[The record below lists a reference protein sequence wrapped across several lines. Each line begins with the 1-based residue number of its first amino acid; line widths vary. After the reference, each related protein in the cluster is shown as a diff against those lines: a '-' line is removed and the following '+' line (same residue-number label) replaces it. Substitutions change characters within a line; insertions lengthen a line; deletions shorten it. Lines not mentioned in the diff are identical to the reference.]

1 MPRISTNRRCASWK
15 RPCKPEYAVRVGYIG
30 LGDIGAS
37 MAERILHGQHQ
48 LAVWNR
54 TASKMTP
61 LVAAGA
67 IGATSPCELAQR
79 SDIVCLCV
87 DSANAVERVLFDS
100 DGVAHARSKPRL
112 VVDHS
117 TIHPDKSIS
126 IASRLRES
134 GIAMIDAP
142 VSGGAI
148 GARAGVLAVMV
159 GGEAADV
166 MAARP
171 VISCYAGRITHM
183 GPIGSG
189 QATKACNQII
199 NFGTLASIAEAVA
212 LGAAFGLDIQRLP
225 EALAGGFA
233 DSNMLREYAR
243 GAAGGER
250 PYMTYMINWLV
261 GLFRGELEPAA
272 AGRMAMALK
281 DLGIV
286 SDLARTRGTS
296 AAITG
301 LVESLFRTLNNQNA
315 GQSVDTK
322 PP

>member
-1 MPRISTNRRCASWK
+1 M
-15 RPCKPEYAVRVGYIG
+15 RVGYIG
-30 LGDIGAS
+30 LGDIGAP
-37 MAERILHGQHQ
+37 MAERILRGDYE
-48 LAVWNR
+48 LTVWNR
-54 TASKMTP
+54 TQSKMTP

-67 IGATSPCELAQR
+67 IGAMSPADLAQR
-79 SDIVCLCV
+79 CDIVFLCV
-87 DSANAVERVLFDS
+87 DSAVAVERLLFES
-100 DGVAHARSKPRL
+100 DGIAQAKAKPRL

-117 TIHPDKSIS
+117 TIHPEKAINF
-126 IASRLRES
+126 AARLRAT

-148 GARAGVLAVMV
+148 GARAGVLAVMA
-159 GGEAADV
+159 GGDAADV
-166 MAARP
+166 TTARP
-171 VISCYAGRITHM
+171 VISCYAGKITHM

-250 PYMTYMINWLV
+250 AYMTYMINWLV
-261 GLFRGELEPAA
+261 GLFRGQLEPAA
-272 AGRMAMALK
+272 AGRMTMVLK

-286 SDLARTRGTS
+286 GELARSSGTTAPVTR
-296 AAITG
+296 
-301 LVESLFRTLNNQNA
+301 LVESLFRTLHSQNV
-315 GQSVDTK
+315 GQSVETK
-322 PP
+322 SP

>member
-1 MPRISTNRRCASWK
+1 M
-15 RPCKPEYAVRVGYIG
+15 RVGYIG

-37 MAERILHGQHQ
+37 MAERILHGEHE
-48 LAVWNR
+48 LTVWNR
-54 TASKMTP
+54 TQAKMTP

-67 IGATSPCELAQR
+67 IGATSPSDLAQR
-79 SDIVCLCV
+79 SDIVCVCV
-87 DSANAVERVLFDS
+87 DSAAAVERLLFES
-100 DGVAHARSKPRL
+100 DGVAHAKAKPRL

-117 TIHPDKSIS
+117 TIHPDTAINF
-126 IASRLRES
+126 ATRLRET

-148 GARAGVLAVMV
+148 GARDGVLAVMV
-159 GGEAADV
+159 GGDAADV

-171 VISCYAGRITHM
+171 VISCYARKITHM
-183 GPIGSG
+183 GPTGSG

-199 NFGTLASIAEAVA
+199 NFGTLASIAEALA

-243 GAAGGER
+243 GAAGGDR
-250 PYMTYMINWLV
+250 PYMTNMINWLV
-261 GLFRGELEPAA
+261 SLFRGQLEPAA

-286 SDLARTRGTS
+286 SELARARGTS
-296 AAITG
+296 AVVTG
-301 LVESLFRTLNNQNA
+301 LVENLFRTLHSQNVE
-315 GQSVDTK
+315 QSLTDNGCPRNSDHYVR
-322 PP
+322 

>member
-1 MPRISTNRRCASWK
+1 
-15 RPCKPEYAVRVGYIG
+15 
-30 LGDIGAS
+30 
-37 MAERILHGQHQ
+37 MAERILNGEHE
-48 LAVWNR
+48 LTVWNR
-54 TASKMTP
+54 TPAKMTP

-67 IGATSPCELAQR
+67 IGATSLYDLAQR
-79 SDIVCLCV
+79 SDIVCVCV
-87 DSANAVERVLFDS
+87 DSAAAVERVLFES
-100 DGVAHARSKPRL
+100 DGVAHAKAKPRL

-117 TIHPDKSIS
+117 TIHPDKAIEF
-126 IASRLRES
+126 ARRLRQS

-159 GGEAADV
+159 GGDAADV
-166 MAARP
+166 TDARP
-171 VISCYAGRITHM
+171 VISCYAGKITHM

-199 NFGTLASIAEAVA
+199 NFGTLASIAEGLA

-243 GAAGGER
+243 GAAGGDR

-261 GLFRGELEPAA
+261 SLCRGQLEPAA
-272 AGRMAMALK
+272 AGRMTMVLK

-286 SDLARTRGTS
+286 SELARARGTS
-296 AAITG
+296 VAITD
-301 LVESLFRTLNNQNA
+301 LVESFFRTLHSQNI
-315 GQSVDTK
+315 GQSVETK
-322 PP
+322 SQ